1 MSKREVSNLLKAV
14 VQALKELDES
24 QYQQLLEGKG
34 RIQFIDLEPRV
45 TTGKSRKGKP
55 SLKIRLNHD
64 QLRVLA
70 HQLQGCQTREEAR
83 ELLVKDNRVLLKDTL
98 AQLARLLGIYINKD
112 DRREAIEDKIVEFV
126 VGTRLR
132 SEAIMSLNL
141 KGSGY
146 SREGS

>member
-45 TTGKSRKGKP
+45 TTGKSRKGKL
-55 SLKIRLNHD
+55 SLKIKLNHD

-70 HQLQGCQTREEAR
+70 DQLQGCQTREEVR
-83 ELLVKDNRVLLKDTL
+83 KLLIKDNRVFLRDTL
-98 AQLARLLGIYINKD
+98 AQLARLLDIYVNKD

-146 SREGS
+146 SQEGS

>member
-14 VQALKELDES
+14 VQALKGLDES

-45 TTGKSRKGKP
+45 ITGKGRKGKL
-55 SLKIRLNHD
+55 SLKIKLNHD
-64 QLRVLA
+64 QLQVLA
-70 HQLQGCQTREEAR
+70 HQLQGCQTREEVR
-83 ELLVKDNRVLLKDTL
+83 KLLIKDNRVFLRDTL
-98 AQLARLLGIYINKD
+98 AQLARLLGIYVNKD

-132 SEAIMSLNL
+132 SEAIMGLNL
-141 KGSGY
+141 KGS
-146 SREGS
+146 

>member
-34 RIQFIDLEPRV
+34 RIQFIGLEPRV

-55 SLKIRLNHD
+55 SLKIKLNHD

-70 HQLQGCQTREEAR
+70 HQLHGCQTREEAR

-98 AQLARLLGIYINKD
+98 VQLARLLSIHVNKD
-112 DRREAIEDKIVEFV
+112 NKREVIEDKIVEFV
-126 VGTRLR
+126 VGARLR

-141 KGSGY
+141 KGS
-146 SREGS
+146 

>member
-45 TTGKSRKGKP
+45 TTGKSGKGKP
-55 SLKIRLNHD
+55 SLKIKLNHD

-70 HQLQGCQTREEAR
+70 RQLQGCQTREEVR
-83 ELLVKDNRVLLKDTL
+83 KLLIKDNRVFLRDTL